1 MLLLLLFHITF
12 IITIFIIITIIIITI
27 IIITIILVLLLDH
40 PLLPQLRH
48 SQNFFT
54 TGLVSHD
61 NGYPYLTCKAYNGQ
75 VFLVFLT
82 TCLDTLVNQIGDD
95 QEINLA
101 LSTSKAMCVSFD
113 RIERYG
119 RYLTNSEARDL
130 HDALIGTVSG
140 YQKLALLCIRKGIS
154 RWKFIPKLHCVVHL
168 AEDALAYKYNCK
180 YYHCFKDEDNIG
192 LLKKLAVMVAKPLME
207 WRILLRWQLR
217 LVSWI
222 PGTGEW

>member
-1 MLLLLLFHITF
+1 M
-12 IITIFIIITIIIITI
+12 
-27 IIITIILVLLLDH
+27 
-40 PLLPQLRH
+40 PQLRH

-61 NGYPYLTCKAYNGQ
+61 NGYPYLTCKAYNGR

-82 TCLDTLVNQIGDD
+82 TCLDALLQQIGDN
-95 QEINLA
+95 QEVTLA
-101 LSTSKAMCVSFD
+101 FSTSKAMCVSFD

-130 HDALIGTVSG
+130 HDALMGTVYG
-140 YQKLALLCIRKGIS
+140 YQKLALLSIRQGIS

-168 AEDALAYKYNCK
+168 AEDALAFRYNIKYH
-180 YYHCFKDEDNIG
+180 HCFKDEDNIG

-222 PGTGEW
+222 PGTGE